1 MLDYSQFKPEIREEL
16 RTIRTVLERDQEN
29 IRPYVDPNSLL
40 NEEQLD
46 LTARLIV
53 AVPRM
58 TGEQYEKI
66 KQILTRIVEE
76 GGVRIPCERK

>member
-16 RTIRTVLERDQEN
+16 RTIRTELERDQEN

-76 GGVRIPCERK
+76 GG